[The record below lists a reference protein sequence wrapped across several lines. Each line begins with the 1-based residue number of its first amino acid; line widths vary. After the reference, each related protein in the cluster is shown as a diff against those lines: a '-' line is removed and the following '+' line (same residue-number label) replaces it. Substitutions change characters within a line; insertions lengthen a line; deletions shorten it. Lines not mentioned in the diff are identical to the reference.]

1 VPSPYSRRSTI
12 LRIGLL
18 LLSLLADQWTK
29 IWARQQFSL
38 PSGEPDY
45 YQSMAIVGD
54 WLHFRLVFNHG
65 AAFGMKPQSLLPF
78 LHPTL
83 FYGLFS
89 LIAITVLVLYYLR
102 LRPQEGWLKTG
113 IVLILSGAFGNL
125 IDRVTMHKVT
135 DFIDVGIPGYA
146 WRWPTFNIADSCVCI
161 GVGILLIAPLF
172 LSSKTMG
179 ESHHA

>member
-1 VPSPYSRRSTI
+1 VPASFSRRSTFFR
-12 LRIGLL
+12 LGLL
-18 LLSLLADQWTK
+18 LVTVLLDQWTK
-29 IWARQQFSL
+29 WWARHQFSL

-45 YQSMAIVGD
+45 YQSLSILGD

-89 LIAITVLVLYYLR
+89 IVAITILVLYYLR
-102 LRPQEGWLKTG
+102 LRPFEGWLKSG
-113 IVLILSGAFGNL
+113 VVLILSGAFGNL

-135 DFIDVGIPGYA
+135 DFIDVGIPGFQP
-146 WRWPTFNIADSCVCI
+146 RWPTFNIADSCVCI
-161 GVGILLIAPLF
+161 GVGILLIAPMF
-172 LSSKTMG
+172 LSKKAEG
-179 ESHHA
+179 APDHA